1 MSFKAKQHLDQ
12 VYIFKY
18 VFKWLLYTIPV
29 ALISGSLVAL
39 FLYLL
44 DLATQTRWQYG
55 WLLYLLPL
63 AGVAI
68 VALYRFRGKNAEAG
82 NNLVMD
88 EIHKPGGGI
97 PFRMAPFVLI
107 TTVLTHLFGG
117 SAGREGTAVQIGGS
131 MAAFVGKLLK
141 LKQEDLRILL
151 ISGVAAGFGAVFG
164 TPIAGA
170 IFALEVL
177 AFGKIKYD
185 ALFPAISASLMAD
198 IVCSSYGIKHTHYHV
213 DFHDHVQSAFSFMH
227 FDLKLIFFVIIGGI
241 FFGLAGNAFS
251 FLTHEIKLLANK
263 FIKQK
268 LLIPAIG
275 GLIVIALTFILGTRD
290 YLGIGVTTA
299 NGTGVSLVNA
309 FKADGVDLMSWF
321 WKLLFTAV
329 TLGTGFKGGE
339 VTPLFFIG
347 ATLGNTVATLTGNPV
362 DLFAAIGFIAV
373 FAGATNTPMACTLM
387 GVELFGGEHVLYYA
401 IACFIAYYFSGNSG
415 IYSSQRLGV
424 SKGEFNYE
432 LETNQTLKQIWETKQ
447 KSKKSR
453 KKDQ

>member
-1 MSFKAKQHLDQ
+1 MPLKIRRHFDQ
-12 VYIFKY
+12 YFTLQY
-18 VFKWLLYTIPV
+18 VLKWFLLTIPV
-29 ALISGSLVAL
+29 AAITGSLVAL
-39 FLYLL
+39 FLFLL
-44 DLATQTRWQYG
+44 KLATHVRWDNP
-55 WLLYLLPL
+55 WLLFLLPV

-68 VALYRFRGKNAEAG
+68 VSLYRFRGKNAEAG

-97 PFRMAPFVLI
+97 PARMAPFVLI
-107 TTVLTHLFGG
+107 TTVITHLFGG

-131 MAAFVGKLLK
+131 MAAFVGKQLK
-141 LKQEDLRILL
+141 LNSEDMRILL

-185 ALFPAISASLMAD
+185 ALFPALAASLMAD
-198 IVCSSYGIKHTHYHV
+198 MVCSAYGISHTHYQV
-213 DFHDHVQSAFSFMH
+213 NFHDHIQSTFSFMH
-227 FDLKLIFFVIIGGI
+227 FDLKLIFFVIIGAI

-251 FLTHEIKLLANK
+251 FLTHEIKELAQK
-263 FIKQK
+263 YIKHR
-268 LLIPAIG
+268 LLIPVVG
-275 GLIVIALTFILGTRD
+275 GLLVIGMTYLLGTRD

-299 NGTGVSLVNA
+299 DGTGVSLVNA
-309 FKADGVDLMSWF
+309 FKTDGVDLLSWF
-321 WKLLFTAV
+321 WKLVFTAV

-347 ATLGNTVATLTGNPV
+347 ATLGNTIATLTGNPV

-387 GVELFGGEHVLYYA
+387 GVELFGGEHVLYFA

-415 IYSSQRLGV
+415 IYSSQRMGV
-424 SKGEFNYE
+424 SKGVFDYE
-432 LETNQTLKQIWETKQ
+432 TSANQTLKEIWETK
-447 KSKKSR
+447 KR
-453 KKDQ
+453 KK

>member
-1 MSFKAKQHLDQ
+1 MLWKIKRHMDQ
-12 VYIFKY
+12 LYILKY
-18 VFKWLLYTIPV
+18 VLKWFLLTLPV
-29 ALISGSLVAL
+29 AAISGTLVAIFL
-39 FLYLL
+39 FLLE
-44 DLATQTRWQYG
+44 LATKTRWQHG

-68 VALYRFRGKNAEAG
+68 IALYRFKGKNAEAG
-82 NNLVMD
+82 NNLVVD

-97 PFRMAPFVLI
+97 PARMAPFVLI
-107 TTVLTHLFGG
+107 TTVVTHLFGG

-141 LKQEDLRILL
+141 LSKEDTRILL

-185 ALFPAISASLMAD
+185 ALFPALSASLMAD
-198 IVCSSYGIKHTHYHV
+198 IICSSFGITHTHYHV
-213 DFHDHVQSAFSFMH
+213 NFHDHVQSSVSFLH

-241 FFGLAGNAFS
+241 FFGLAGNAFAY
-251 FLTHEIKLLANK
+251 LTHEIKDLANK
-263 FIKQK
+263 FIKHK
-268 LLIPAIG
+268 LLIPVVG
-275 GLIVIALTFILGTRD
+275 GLIVIGMTLMLGTRD

-299 NGTGVSLVNA
+299 DGSGVSLVNA
-309 FKADGVDLMSWF
+309 FKTNGVDLMSWF

-347 ATLGNTVATLTGNPV
+347 ATLGNTIATLTGNPV

-387 GVELFGGEHVLYYA
+387 GVELFGGEHILYYA

-424 SKGEFNYE
+424 SKGQFKYKTEA
-432 LETNQTLKQIWETKQ
+432 NQTLKQIWETK
-447 KSKKSR
+447 KGNK
-453 KKDQ
+453 

>member
-1 MSFKAKQHLDQ
+1 MPLKIKRHLDQ
-12 VYIFKY
+12 FYILKY
-18 VFKWLLYTIPV
+18 VIKWFLLTLPV
-29 ALISGSLVAL
+29 ALISGSLVAI

-44 DLATQTRWQYG
+44 QLATETRWQQG

-68 VALYRFRGKNAEAG
+68 VALYRFKGKNAEAG
-82 NNLVMD
+82 NNLVVD

-97 PFRMAPFVLI
+97 PARMAPFVLI
-107 TTVLTHLFGG
+107 TTVVTHLFGG

-131 MAAFVGKLLK
+131 MAAFVGKMLK
-141 LKQEDLRILL
+141 LDQDDLRILL

-198 IVCSSYGIKHTHYHV
+198 IVCTSLGITHTHYHV
-213 DFHDHVQSAFSFMH
+213 NFHDHAQSSFSFMH
-227 FDLKLIFFVIIGGI
+227 FDLKLIFFVIIAAI
-241 FFGLAGNAFS
+241 FFGLAGNAFAY
-251 FLTHEIKLLANK
+251 LTHEIKDLAHK
-263 FIKQK
+263 YIKRK
-268 LLIPAIG
+268 LLIPAVG
-275 GLIVIALTFILGTRD
+275 GLIVIAMTFLLGTRD

-299 NGTGVSLVNA
+299 DGTGVSLVNA
-309 FKADGVDLMSWF
+309 FKADGVDLLSWF
-321 WKLLFTAV
+321 WKLVFTAV

-347 ATLGNTVATLTGNPV
+347 ATLGNTIATLTGNPV
-362 DLFAAIGFIAV
+362 DLFAALGFIAV

-387 GVELFGGEHVLYYA
+387 GVELFGGEHILYYA

-424 SKGEFNYE
+424 SKGEFDYE
-432 LETNQTLKQIWETKQ
+432 TETNQTLKQIWETK
-447 KSKKSR
+447 KK
-453 KKDQ
+453 KGKNN